1 MFLSTLCW
9 CTAIAAALRI
19 LSDSYSSYKP
29 SISRM
34 FLTVFCFWLSV
45 PCGHFLSRM
54 SVSWVVI
61 QTNKYAFRFVSW
73 RLLPFCF
80 SSKYLFNTFIY
91 QKLFIFLNWVDREI
105 YFLEPSA
112 ILVVMSSLNHCERK
126 FTKWSGDI
134 MRSERQFITDP
145 QGITGTAIK
154 AVSVSSIS
162 RLTAKQNIIRYQ
174 LVERI
179 GEEVIRVS

>member
-1 MFLSTLCW
+1 MKCFYRHFVDVLPLLLLFESSPIPTLLISHPFPVCFLPSSASDCLFPVAISYRVCRSLGSWYKRINMHFDLCLDG
-9 CTAIAAALRI
+9 C
-19 LSDSYSSYKP
+19 S
-29 SISRM
+29 
-34 FLTVFCFWLSV
+34 
-45 PCGHFLSRM
+45 
-54 SVSWVVI
+54 
-61 QTNKYAFRFVSW
+61 
-73 RLLPFCF
+73 